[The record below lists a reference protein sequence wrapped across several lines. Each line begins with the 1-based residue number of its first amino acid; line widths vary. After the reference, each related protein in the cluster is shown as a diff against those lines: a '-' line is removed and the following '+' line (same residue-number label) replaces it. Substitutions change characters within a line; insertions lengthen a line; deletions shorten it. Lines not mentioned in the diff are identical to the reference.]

1 MMVLIVCFHFQNK
14 TSVNGVQDMCQ
25 TVINREVLIKF
36 AGREFFLT
44 CVSNPHINPVPK
56 SNSFI
61 AVPAIGAQEA
71 IFNV

>member
-25 TVINREVLIKF
+25 TVINREVLIRF
-36 AGREFFLT
+36 AGREFFLKY
-44 CVSNPHINPVPK
+44 VSNPHIYPVPK

-71 IFNV
+71 MINV